1 MQSSQ
6 VLSQFSRG
14 KSFKAGKLLFVDLEW
29 MTLSILLQVNENWRF
44 QTIISQYLAYEFRTR
59 EATRQLVIFQMLYDL
74 SNNMEKNYSKQ
85 ASLFHVTPE
94 DRLATFYRSA
104 FYDFFDMHDRLS

>member
-1 MQSSQ
+1 
-6 VLSQFSRG
+6 
-14 KSFKAGKLLFVDLEW
+14 

-74 SNNMEKNYSKQ
+74 SNNTEKIYSTQ
-85 ASLFHVTPE
+85 ALLFHVTPE
-94 DRLATFYRSA
+94 DRLATFYRRSA
-104 FYDFFDMHDRLS
+104 FYDFFRYA